1 MAQMVQCED
10 SVQVHEGCFSV
21 TGQLKSHDRAFD
33 IKTWRNAISDEVK
46 MIDTNTTW
54 KLVEKLEKK
63 SSNNWKWIY
72 YIKRDAYGNS
82 IKYKARRIKGL
93 KQNTKS
99 LELDRNTIKRKCW
112 L

>member
-1 MAQMVQCED
+1 
-10 SVQVHEGCFSV
+10 
-21 TGQLKSHDRAFD
+21 
-33 IKTWRNAISDEVK
+33 
-46 MIDTNTTW
+46 MIYTNTKW

-72 YIKRDAYGNS
+72 RIKRDAYGNS
-82 IKYKARRIKGL
+82 IKYKARRMKGL

-99 LELDRNTIKRKCW
+99 LELDRNTIKRKRW